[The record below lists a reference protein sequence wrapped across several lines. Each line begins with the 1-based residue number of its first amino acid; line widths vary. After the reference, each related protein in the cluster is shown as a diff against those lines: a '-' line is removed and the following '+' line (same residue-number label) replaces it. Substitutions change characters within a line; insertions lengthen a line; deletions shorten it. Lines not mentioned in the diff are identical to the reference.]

1 MPCTLLLLHIKF
13 MFYFWELSGGLFFF
27 FLIINPPLVDCLGVE
42 PTDMDG

>member
-1 MPCTLLLLHIKF
+1 MYIVAIAHQIYVLLLET
-13 MFYFWELSGGLFFF
+13 FWSIFF